1 MAVSFKVKELSYTY
15 KQKDGSC
22 GYKVELPELELN
34 SGDVYAI
41 TGVSGCGKSTLLECL
56 GLLRQDFCAKT
67 LSLDSYELSK
77 LSSKE
82 QCLVR
87 SSLMGYMPQTGGLIP
102 YLTIK
107 ENLKLQ
113 IEVSADSFYKLTG
126 KKLDTKV
133 MFHDVIE
140 NMKKFSMDSLLDRYP
155 HELSIGQ
162 RQRAVF
168 LKTISHNPKIVF
180 IDEPTSSL
188 DPEHGKILFDSIVS
202 LSRQLDMCALVVTH
216 DLGLVK
222 DFNLKSLYYEMVDAN
237 KGRFVVDESSL
248 DTQCNQSSGGNH
260 DL

>member
-22 GYKVELPELELN
+22 GYKIELPELELS

-56 GLLRQDFCAKT
+56 GLLRQDFCTKT

-126 KKLDTKV
+126 KTLDTKE
-133 MFHDVIE
+133 MYQDVLE
-140 NMKKFSMDSLLDRYP
+140 KMLKFSMDSLLDRYP

-216 DLGLVK
+216 DLNLVNK
-222 DFNLKSLYYEMVDAN
+222 FSLKSLFYQSLDAQS
-237 KGRFVVDESSL
+237 GRFVVDGTYKKSSK
-248 DTQCNQSSGGNH
+248 TSENGH

>member
-22 GYKVELPELELN
+22 GYKIELPELELN

-56 GLLRQDFCAKT
+56 GLLRQDFSAKN

-126 KKLDTKV
+126 KKPDTKV
-133 MFHDVIE
+133 MFHEVLE
-140 NMKKFSMDSLLDRYP
+140 KMQKFSMDSLLDRYP

-216 DLGLVK
+216 DLNLVNK
-222 DFNLKSLYYEMVDAN
+222 FSLKSLSYQSLDAQS
-237 KGRFVVDESSL
+237 GQFVVESSFVK
-248 DTQCNQSSGGNH
+248 SSKTSEDDH

>member
-22 GYKVELPELELN
+22 GYKIELPELELN

-56 GLLRQDFCAKT
+56 GLLRQDFLAKK
-67 LSLDSYELSK
+67 LSLDSYELSQ

-113 IEVSADSFYKLTG
+113 IEVSAASFYKLEG
-126 KKLDTKV
+126 KTLDTKA
-133 MFHDVIE
+133 MYHEVIVK
-140 NMKKFSMDSLLDRYP
+140 MQKFSMDPLLDRYP

-188 DPEHGKILFDSIVS
+188 DPEHGRILFESIVS

-222 DFNLKSLYYEMVDAN
+222 DFNLKSLYYEMVDTN
-237 KGRFVVDESSL
+237 KGRFVADESSL
-248 DTQCNQSSGGNH
+248 DTQSNQSGEDNH

>member
-22 GYKVELPELELN
+22 GYKIELPELSLN

-56 GLLRQDFCAKT
+56 GLLRQDFSAKN

-113 IEVSADSFYKLTG
+113 IEVSAASFYKLEG
-126 KKLDTKV
+126 KTLDTKARYQEV
-133 MFHDVIE
+133 LEKMQ
-140 NMKKFSMDSLLDRYP
+140 KFSMDSLLDRYP

-188 DPEHGKILFDSIVS
+188 DPEHGKILFESIVS

-216 DLGLVK
+216 DLNLVNK
-222 DFNLKSLYYEMVDAN
+222 FSLKSLSYQSLDAQS
-237 KGRFVVDESSL
+237 GQFVVDGKFVKSTKTSE
-248 DTQCNQSSGGNH
+248 DNH

>member
-22 GYKVELPELELN
+22 GYKIELPELELS

-56 GLLRQDFCAKT
+56 GLLRLDFSAQN

-113 IEVSADSFYKLTG
+113 IEVSADSFYKLTN
-126 KKLDTKV
+126 KKLDTKKMYQEV
-133 MFHDVIE
+133 LEKMQ
-140 NMKKFSMDSLLDRYP
+140 KFSMDSLLDRYP

-216 DLGLVK
+216 DLNLVNK
-222 DFNLKSLYYEMVDAN
+222 FSLKSLSYQSLDAQS
-237 KGRFVVDESSL
+237 GRFVVDGTYKKSSKMSE
-248 DTQCNQSSGGNH
+248 DDH

>member
-22 GYKVELPELELN
+22 GYKIELPELELS
-34 SGDVYAI
+34 SGDVFAI

-56 GLLRQDFCAKT
+56 GLLRQDFSAKT

-113 IEVSADSFYKLTG
+113 IEVSADSFYKLTN
-126 KKLDTKV
+126 KKLDTKK
-133 MFHDVIE
+133 MYQDVLE
-140 NMKKFSMDSLLDRYP
+140 KMQKFSMDSLLDRYP

-168 LKTISHNPKIVF
+168 LKAISHNPKIVF

-216 DLGLVK
+216 DLNLVNK
-222 DFNLKSLYYEMVDAN
+222 FSLKSLSYQSLDAQS
-237 KGRFVVDESSL
+237 GRFVVDGTYKKSSKTSE
-248 DTQCNQSSGGNH
+248 DDY

>member
-22 GYKVELPELELN
+22 GYKVELPELELS

-56 GLLRQDFCAKT
+56 GLLRQDFSAKI

-77 LSSKE
+77 LSPKE

-102 YLTIK
+102 YLTVK

-126 KKLDTKV
+126 KKLDTKE
-133 MFHDVIE
+133 MYQDVLE
-140 NMKKFSMDSLLDRYP
+140 KMQKFSMDSLLDRYP

-216 DLGLVK
+216 DLNLVNK
-222 DFNLKSLYYEMVDAN
+222 FSLKSLSYQSLDAQS
-237 KGRFVVDESSL
+237 GRFVVDGTYKKSSKTSE
-248 DTQCNQSSGGNH
+248 DYH